1 MDRAVLEALYHATG
15 GPNWRH
21 NTNWLTAAPL
31 AEWDLVDPDENG
43 RVMHLW
49 LFANSL
55 SGSIPPALGSLT
67 NLTRLSLSQNSLSGP
82 IPIELGNLVN
92 LIQLSID
99 SDTGLCLAENFPVS
113 SPFGRLA
120 QSSGVSLCD
129 PAVTVSFAQPSYT
142 TTEGGAAA
150 RVVVQLS
157 AALDR
162 EVTVLL
168 GTDPFGADVTLADYT
183 LEAAAPARLTVP
195 EPARPWLL
203 GLTVAANTTAAT
215 LMVAAVSDT
224 EEDPGG
230 VFIGIRGDVLPPGVT
245 EGTPNSTRVTFL
257 EGDPAVTVSFA
268 QPSYTTTEGGAAAR
282 VVVQLSAALDR
293 EVTVLLGTDP
303 FGADVT
309 LADYTL
315 EAAAPARLTVPEPAR
330 PWLLGLTV
338 AANTTAATL
347 MVAAVSDTEE
357 DPGGVFI
364 GIRGDVLPPGVT
376 EGTPNS
382 TRVTFL
388 EGDPAVTVSFAQPSY
403 TTTEGGAAARVV
415 VQLSAALDREVTVL
429 LGADPF
435 GADVTLADYTLEAAA
450 PARLTVPE
458 PARPWLL
465 GLTVAANT
473 TAATLMVAAVSDT
486 EEDPGGVFIGIRG
499 DVLPPGV
506 TEGTPNST
514 RVTFLEGDPAV
525 TVSFAQPS
533 YTTTEGG
540 AAARVVVQLSAA
552 LDREVTV
559 PINTDPTGDVTGIDY
574 TLEAEAP
581 TLMTVFDP
589 ARPWLLGLT
598 LAANTTAATLMVA
611 AVSDT
616 EEDPGE
622 LYIGIV
628 GDELPPGVTEG
639 TLNDTTVTF
648 LEGDAA
654 VFTDHPIRPGTPPV
668 RAIHF
673 QELRTRIAA
682 LRARERLPAAQWTDA
697 TLVVRVTPVKVV
709 HLTELR
715 AALDAVYDEMG
726 RARPSYTDA
735 AVTVRATP
743 IKSMH
748 IMELRAAVTALE

>member
-120 QSSGVSLCD
+120 QSSGVSLC
-129 PAVTVSFAQPSYT
+129 
-142 TTEGGAAA
+142 
-150 RVVVQLS
+150 
-157 AALDR
+157 
-162 EVTVLL
+162 
-168 GTDPFGADVTLADYT
+168 
-183 LEAAAPARLTVP
+183 
-195 EPARPWLL
+195 
-203 GLTVAANTTAAT
+203 
-215 LMVAAVSDT
+215 
-224 EEDPGG
+224 
-230 VFIGIRGDVLPPGVT
+230 
-245 EGTPNSTRVTFL
+245 
-257 EGDPAVTVSFA
+257 DPAVTVSFA